1 MLVSIFDKNED
12 HRISIEEFEG
22 ALEKYM
28 VKKKI
33 AAVEIESKII
43 GKKDAEELAA
53 MYNEEI
59 RPKAV
64 FEDFAFDPESKRTR
78 EKREA
83 EALQLIKDGKMPVN
97 IMSGDLTIQLAS
109 FKSLVDV
116 PGMTELWVITK
127 LTNYTSPGAEIVKE
141 KGQGRPVKNFNRE
154 EGIMNM
160 KIP

>member
-97 IMSGDLTIQLAS
+97 IMSGDLTI
-109 FKSLVDV
+109 
-116 PGMTELWVITK
+116 
-127 LTNYTSPGAEIVKE
+127 
-141 KGQGRPVKNFNRE
+141 
-154 EGIMNM
+154 
-160 KIP
+160 